1 MKKLHIPL
9 IFSNL
14 VSLNQ
19 RMYNLYAKFV
29 KTLGIC
35 KQFSGNLVNEFD
47 NIPRRGP
54 IPKFSSVE
62 VVAYP

>member
-1 MKKLHIPL
+1 M

-35 KQFSGNLVNEFD
+35 KQFSGNLVNEFG